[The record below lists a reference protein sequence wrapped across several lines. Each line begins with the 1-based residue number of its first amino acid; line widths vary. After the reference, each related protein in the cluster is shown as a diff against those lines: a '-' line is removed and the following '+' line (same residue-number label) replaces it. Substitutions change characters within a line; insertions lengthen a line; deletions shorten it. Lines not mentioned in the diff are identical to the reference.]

1 MNRINFLPPWVETNL
16 QPAFYDLESGTC
28 LQQTARMYAKVNQL
42 IRNVNE
48 QNEAIENQN
57 TVIDEYIQKF
67 VELKDYVDNY
77 FDNLD
82 VQEEINN
89 KLDAMVEDGTLG
101 NIIEPYL
108 ETFEAEIRDD
118 ITALEGAVG
127 DKTKLTTTLKTDLVN
142 AVNSANE
149 NYITLMREKYGRDY
163 RYFSLPF
170 NYSWFDNVK
179 VLKDTKNNNFN
190 YYFDESK
197 FIQSGGA
204 TYYVDPTT
212 TDDTSHQTG
221 SIDHPYKFLSWV
233 FKNNTVDDGDTIIL
247 KPAIYWRNNCNINYQ
262 VSGSTQR
269 INKSINLIAEDG
281 VYLTYADELSWAV
294 DSTYTNIYVAPRTNV
309 ANVIDIRQ
317 KDNNIYN
324 YLTKVSSASEC
335 ADTPFSWFNDS
346 TNVYVNLDGDE
357 VSNDTVVCNL
367 QVSPNA
373 ILIEDSTS
381 PVTVY
386 LKNLICLGGSRGIVN
401 IEGTQSTGHLKVVAC
416 DCKFYYSGGT
426 SYNAIEIKGADTIFK
441 NCEACFG
448 MRDGFNYH
456 ANSSI
461 LCNSIELDCLGAYNG
476 HDTNYN
482 NNGSTTHDGNKILRI
497 KGVYFN
503 NQGPNVA
510 DVDDNTLSVNL
521 DCVAFDS
528 VAVSTQKND
537 FMTTGSATMYIY
549 NGYTRGSKSINN
561 IRCSGEGSTLHLN
574 ENTLYDTL
582 YNAGT
587 TIIDT
592 L

>member
-1 MNRINFLPPWVETNL
+1 MANINFLPPWVETNE
-16 QPAFYDLESGTC
+16 QPAFYDKESGTV

-48 QNEAIENQN
+48 QNNIIDQQN
-57 TVIDEYIQKF
+57 NTIDEYIQKF
-67 VELKDYVDNY
+67 IDLKDYVDDY

-82 VQEEINN
+82 VQQEINN
-89 KLDAMVEDGTLG
+89 KLDAMVLDGTLG

-163 RYFSLPF
+163 RYFALSL
-170 NYSWFDNVK
+170 NDSWFNNVK

-190 YYFDESK
+190 YYFDDTK
-197 FIQSGGA
+197 FIQSGGT

-212 TDDTSHQTG
+212 LDDSSHQDG
-221 SIDHPYKFLSWV
+221 SAEHPYKFLSWV
-233 FKNNTVDDGDTIIL
+233 FKNNTVGDGDTIIL

-262 VSGSTQR
+262 VTGSTQR

-281 VYLTYADELSWAV
+281 VYLTFADELSWSV
-294 DSTYTNIYVAPRTNV
+294 DSTYSNIYVASRSNV
-309 ANVIDIRQ
+309 SNVIDIRQ
-317 KDNNIYN
+317 KDKNIYN
-324 YLTKVSSASEC
+324 QLTQVSSASEC

-346 TNVYVNLDGDE
+346 NNIYVNLDGDE

-367 QVSPNA
+367 KVSPSN

-386 LKNLICLGGSRGIVN
+386 LKKLNCLGGSMGIVS
-401 IEGTQSTGHLKVVAC
+401 ITGTQSTGHLKVVAC
-416 DCKFYYSGGT
+416 DCKFYYANKNDA
-426 SYNAIEIKGADTIFK
+426 NAITVRGADTIFK
-441 NCEACFG
+441 NCEACFA

-476 HDTNYN
+476 HDNNYN
-482 NNGSTTHDGNKILRI
+482 NNGSTTHDGNKVLRI
-497 KGVYFN
+497 KGTYFN
-503 NQGPNVA
+503 NKGPNVA
-510 DVDDNTLSVNL
+510 DVNDGTLSVNL

-528 VAVSTQKND
+528 EAVSTQKND
-537 FMTTGSATMYIY
+537 FMTTDATTMYIY
-549 NGYTRGSKSINN
+549 NGYTRGSRSINN
-561 IRCSGEGSTLHLN
+561 IRCTGEGSTLHLN
-574 ENTLYDTL
+574 ENTLYDTI